1 MSGKL
6 YALLL
11 EDVPKDAEL
20 LKEMLADE
28 GFDLK
33 IDIVDTEPAYVSC
46 LKKHDYDI
54 IYADFTL
61 PAFNGQEALE
71 LAKIICP
78 YVPFICIS
86 GTIGEDRAVE
96 LLKQGATDYVLKDRM
111 ERLPFATKRALDAAV
126 QLSKFRK
133 TEIEL
138 QTNRRL
144 LQTIINNAA
153 DVIYIKDLHGN
164 YILINEAAEKAFGKT
179 SAEVIGKNDTF
190 FVSASEAQMM
200 MEMDKKVIA
209 GGVPKTIEETITL
222 ADGKIHIFSTIKSPM
237 FDDFGKITGLF
248 GIARDIT
255 ERKQMEDSLIEAK
268 EKAEESDNL
277 KTAFLHNISH
287 EIRTPLNAIVG
298 FSGLLSSPEIDAKKR
313 NHFID
318 IILQSSDQ
326 LLLIIADIV
335 DIATIEAGQ
344 AKISEKEIE
353 LNSLLKLLFDQFLLK
368 ANKQNIT
375 LALNLFLPDTEI
387 RIIAD
392 ETKLSQ
398 VLSNLI
404 SNALKFTKQGN
415 VNFGYQIKEDEIEFV
430 VEDTGIGIPAIMHSE
445 IFKRFR
451 QVESTTARQFGGSG
465 LGLSISK
472 AYIEMLGGKIWLDSE
487 LGKGS
492 TFYFTIPYKRAQK
505 TVSSDQPGARL
516 RNEIKLQKT
525 LLVAED
531 EDSNFMLLE
540 ELLSGLNSNIIRA
553 VNGLEAVEICKS
565 NRQIDLV
572 LMDIK
577 MPVMDGYEATK
588 QIRSFM
594 PVLPIIAQTAYT
606 SEVDRNKALGC
617 GCNDFISKPLR
628 RDALISKVNN
638 LLYQE

>member
-1 MSGKL
+1 MCGKL

-20 LKEMLADE
+20 LREMLADE
-28 GFDLK
+28 GFDLRV
-33 IDIVDTEPAYVSC
+33 DIVDTEQAYISC
-46 LKKHDYDI
+46 LKNHDYDI

-111 ERLPFATKRALDAAV
+111 ERLPFATKRALDAAA
-126 QLSKFRK
+126 QLSKFRQ

-144 LQTIINNAA
+144 LQTIINNAT
-153 DVIYIKDLHGN
+153 DVIYIKDLNCN
-164 YILINEAAEKAFGKT
+164 YILVNEAAEKAIGKT

-190 FVSASEAQMM
+190 FFSASEAETMI
-200 MEMDKKVIA
+200 EMDKKVIA

-222 ADGKIHIFSTIKSPM
+222 ADGTTHIFSTIKSPM

-255 ERKQMEDSLIEAK
+255 ERKQMEDKLIEAK

-298 FSGLLSSPEIDAKKR
+298 FSGLLSDPETDAEKR
-313 NHFID
+313 KHFID

-344 AKISEKEIE
+344 VKIIEKEIE
-353 LNSLLKLLFDQFLLK
+353 LNSMLKLLFDQFLLK

-375 LALNLFLPDTEI
+375 LALNSFLPDTEI

-398 VLSNLI
+398 ILSNLI

-430 VEDTGIGIPAIMHSE
+430 VEDTGIGIPATMHNE

-472 AYIEMLGGKIWLDSE
+472 AYVEMLGGKIWLDSD

-505 TVSSDQPGARL
+505 TVSSDKSITGSGNR
-516 RNEIKLQKT
+516 IKQQKT

-540 ELLSGLNSNIIRA
+540 ELLSGLNSNILRA

-577 MPVMDGYEATK
+577 MPVMDGYEATR
-588 QIRSFM
+588 QIRNFL

-606 SEVDRNKALGC
+606 SEVDRNKALVC
-617 GCNDFISKPLR
+617 GCNDFISKPFK
-628 RDALISKVNN
+628 RDSLISKVNN
-638 LLYQE
+638 LLYLE

>member
-1 MSGKL
+1 MNGKL

-11 EDVPKDAEL
+11 EDVPRDAEL
-20 LKEMLADE
+20 LQEMLVDE

-33 IDIVDTEPAYVSC
+33 IDIVDTEQAYVSC

-111 ERLPFATKRALDAAV
+111 ERLPFATKRALDAAA
-126 QLSKFRK
+126 QLSKFRQ

-144 LQTIINNAA
+144 LQTIINNAT
-153 DVIYIKDLHGN
+153 DVIYIKDLNCN
-164 YILINEAAEKAFGKT
+164 YILVNEAAEKAIGKT
-179 SAEVIGKNDTF
+179 SAEVIGKNDAF
-190 FVSASEAQMM
+190 FFAGNEAETM

-222 ADGKIHIFSTIKSPM
+222 ADGNTHIFSTIKSPM

-298 FSGLLSSPEIDAKKR
+298 FSGLLSSPEIDAEKR
-313 NHFID
+313 KHFID

-392 ETKLSQ
+392 EAKLSQ

-415 VNFGYQIKEDEIEFV
+415 VNFGYQIKENEIEFV
-430 VEDTGIGIPAIMHSE
+430 VEDTGIGIPATMHNE

-505 TVSSDQPGARL
+505 TVSSDQSSAGL
-516 RNEIKLQKT
+516 GNGIKQQKT

-553 VNGLEAVEICKS
+553 VNGLDAVEICKS

-594 PVLPIIAQTAYT
+594 PALPIIAQTAYT
-606 SEVDRNKALGC
+606 SEVDRNKALVC
-617 GCNDFISKPLR
+617 GCNDFISKPLK
-628 RDALISKVNN
+628 RDVLISKVSN
-638 LLYQE
+638 LLYQ

>member
-1 MSGKL
+1 MNGKL

-11 EDVPKDAEL
+11 EDVPRDAEL
-20 LKEMLADE
+20 LQEMLADE

-33 IDIVDTEPAYVSC
+33 VDIVDTEQAYISC
-46 LKKHDYDI
+46 LKNHDYDI

-111 ERLPFATKRALDAAV
+111 ERLPFATKRALDAAA
-126 QLSKFRK
+126 QLSKFRQ

-144 LQTIINNAA
+144 LQTIINNAT
-153 DVIYIKDLHGN
+153 DVIYIKDLNCN
-164 YILINEAAEKAFGKT
+164 YILVNEAAEKAIGKT

-190 FVSASEAQMM
+190 FLSASEAETTI
-200 MEMDKKVIA
+200 EMDKKVIA

-222 ADGKIHIFSTIKSPM
+222 ADGNTHIFSTIKSPM

-298 FSGLLSSPEIDAKKR
+298 FSGLLSSPEIDAEKR
-313 NHFID
+313 KHFID

-430 VEDTGIGIPAIMHSE
+430 VEDTGIGIPATMHNE

-505 TVSSDQPGARL
+505 TVSSDQSSAGL
-516 RNEIKLQKT
+516 GNGIKQQKT

-553 VNGLEAVEICKS
+553 VNGLDAVEICKS

-594 PVLPIIAQTAYT
+594 PALPIIAQTAYT
-606 SEVDRNKALGC
+606 SEVDRNKALVC
-617 GCNDFISKPLR
+617 GCNDFISKPLK
-628 RDALISKVNN
+628 RDVLISKVSN